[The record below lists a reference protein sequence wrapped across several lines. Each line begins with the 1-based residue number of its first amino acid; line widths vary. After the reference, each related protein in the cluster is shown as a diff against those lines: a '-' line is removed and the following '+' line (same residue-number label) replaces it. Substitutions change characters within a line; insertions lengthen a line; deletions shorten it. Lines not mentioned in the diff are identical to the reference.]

1 MAKGRGRRRGPRA
14 RYRVRDWAAYDRALA
29 RRGDITVWLSPEAVA
44 SWRAPAG
51 RRTFSDAALTVRA
64 AYRLAL
70 RQAEGLIRSI
80 FTLLGVALPVPDHTT
95 LSRRGRALHLNQHTD
110 AGSSGLDLAIDSTGL
125 RLARPSGAGH
135 AGWRKLHI
143 GVDPETGRVL
153 AEELTRSEV
162 HDTVPVPRMLGRIK
176 GRLGRVYGDGAY
188 AGGPTYRAVAERRQA
203 LPNAE
208 GVFRP
213 RAPDVRAAARLDL
226 LTGRGRHALV
236 VARDGR
242 AAWEKATGYG
252 KHNAAEWTFSRLK
265 RVLGG
270 SLRSRSPEAQHVE
283 ARIAVRALNRMAE
296 LGMPRAERVA

>member
-1 MAKGRGRRRGPRA
+1 
-14 RYRVRDWAAYDRALA
+14 
-29 RRGDITVWLSPEAVA
+29 
-44 SWRAPAG
+44 
-51 RRTFSDAALTVRA
+51 VRA
-64 AYRLAL
+64 IYHLAL
-70 RQAEGLIRSI
+70 RQAERLVRSI
-80 FTLLGVALPVPDHTT
+80 FALLGLALSVPDHTT
-95 LSRRGRALHLNQHTD
+95 LSRRGRALQLDRHAD
-110 AGSSGLDLAIDSTGL
+110 AGSGLDLAIDSTGL
-125 RLARPSGAGH
+125 RLAKPPGAGGE
-135 AGWRKLHI
+135 GWRKLHVA
-143 GVDPETGRVL
+143 VDPDSGRVL

-252 KHNAAEWTFSRLK
+252 KRNAAEWTFSRLK

-270 SLRSRSPEAQHVE
+270 GLRSHSLGGQRAEVG
-283 ARIAVRALNRMAE
+283 IAVRVLNRMAE